1 MKVEKIIKTQC
12 GIEKFKNLEKKK
24 TLLGKLRLWIFV
36 FIAALRD
43 FNKK

>member
-12 GIEKFKNLEKKK
+12 GIEKFKNLKKKK
-24 TLLGKLRLWIFV
+24 TLLGKLRLGVFV